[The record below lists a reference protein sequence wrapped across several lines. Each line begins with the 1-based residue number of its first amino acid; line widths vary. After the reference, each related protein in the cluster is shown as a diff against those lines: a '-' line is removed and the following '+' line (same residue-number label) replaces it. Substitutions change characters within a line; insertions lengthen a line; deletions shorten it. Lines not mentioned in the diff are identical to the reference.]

1 MIDLIV
7 LIRINK
13 KDYGIEKYIRKFR
26 DFLIKLDFSG
36 KLCENSFYIVPL
48 YFILQIDIS
57 KVRIVNI
64 FLTKIWKISVMLNPF
79 FKYAGI

>member
-1 MIDLIV
+1 MGLKNILESS
-7 LIRINK
+7 
-13 KDYGIEKYIRKFR
+13 GI
-26 DFLIKLDFSG
+26 FLIKLDFSG

-64 FLTKIWKISVMLNPF
+64 FLTKIWKISIMLSPF